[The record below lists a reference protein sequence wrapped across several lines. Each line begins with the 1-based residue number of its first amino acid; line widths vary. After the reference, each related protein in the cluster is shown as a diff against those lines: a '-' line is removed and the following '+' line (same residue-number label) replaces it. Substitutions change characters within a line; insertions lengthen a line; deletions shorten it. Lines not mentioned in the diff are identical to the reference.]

1 MEDNIFSKF
10 RELHKKSME
19 LYAKYNHLSE
29 KDIKRT
35 HLGALSS
42 QIAVSALTLDICYE
56 YCKNHCEEFSKHF
69 NDDTKLIDNY
79 IHNLIQSNVES
90 VLDSVLF
97 QTELILRILYSKLT
111 NGNPSEEKNI
121 NKIISKLYEDTEN
134 NWKKDE
140 AKIMVLF
147 WTIRNMIHTGGIYF
161 KKIEGHEVEYK
172 GRTYKFE
179 HQKSME
185 FLSEKFH
192 LFDLLFDVFDSL
204 DYLFDSEMI
213 KNIGFVEH
221 PSFKALEK

>member
-19 LYAKYNHLSE
+19 LYSQYNHLSE
-29 KDIKRT
+29 KDIKRA

-42 QIAVSALTLDICYE
+42 QITVSALTLDICYE
-56 YCKNHCEEFSKHF
+56 YCKNHSEEFSKHF
-69 NDDTKLIDNY
+69 KGDTKLIDNY

-97 QTELILRILYSKLT
+97 QTELVLRILYSKLT

-140 AKIMVLF
+140 AKIIVLF

-161 KKIEGHEVEYK
+161 KKVEGHEVEYK
-172 GRTYKFE
+172 GKIYKFE
-179 HQKSME
+179 HQKSIE
-185 FLSEKFH
+185 FLSEKLH

-204 DYLFDSEMI
+204 DYLFDSVII
-213 KNIGFVEH
+213 KSIGFVEH